1 MNVKNSWR
9 LIALS
14 AMMLTF
20 ASCGKDDSDDPA
32 PDKLFGGEGNV
43 LVETTVKNS
52 DGASGQSYMQQIPQ
66 ISSSVNMSQ
75 GIQIG
80 FSATITTVGNDV
92 FVFPEFGTTGKQR
105 IVKYE
110 HTPKGLKLAGEM
122 QIIPNSYPVNLTK
135 ISDDKAYVPMYNLG
149 KVLVI
154 NPTTLE
160 TTGEIDLTEYA
171 FNDSSADP
179 AHGLLLDGYYYLPFN
194 QIGANWMPYDEHR
207 QVDVAVIDAS
217 SDKVVKVIS
226 EKASGLCFPTRPFLK
241 DMIFVNEQG
250 DIYVACAGYFGYN
263 PEYVKSGFACIS
275 ASKKEFDEGKTWDI
289 SGTEIEGC
297 EYKAST
303 IYNCKYIGNG
313 KVAAYVGVLEL
324 MGDNPYTARNSMAV
338 MIDLNKKTIKKIEGV
353 PYTDGHS
360 VVIEYH
366 DGEVLFSSFG
376 VDKAGIFG
384 YDPST
389 GAVRH
394 LMSSSVNIAYLHFF
408 E

>member
-14 AMMLTF
+14 AMMLAC

-43 LVETTVKNS
+43 LIETTVKNS
-52 DGASGQSYMQQIPQ
+52 DGASGQSYLQQIPQ

-80 FSATITTVGNDV
+80 FSATISTVGNDV
-92 FVFPEFGTTGKQR
+92 FVFPEFGTAGKQS

-110 HTPKGLKLAGEM
+110 HSPKGLKLAGEM
-122 QIIPNSYPVNLTK
+122 QIIPNSYPVNLTM
-135 ISDDKAYVPMYNLG
+135 ISEDKAYVPMYNLG

-154 NPTTLE
+154 NPKTLE
-160 TTGEIDLTEYA
+160 KTGEIDLTEYA

-179 AHGLLLDGYYYLPFN
+179 AYGLLLNGYYYLPLN
-194 QIGANWMPYDEHR
+194 QIGANWMPYNEYR
-207 QVDVAVIDAS
+207 QVDVAIIDAS

-226 EKASGLCFPTRPFLK
+226 EKDGGLCFPTRPFLK
-241 DMIFVNEQG
+241 DMIFVSEQG

-263 PEYVKSGFACIS
+263 PEYVKNGFACIS
-275 ASKKEFDEGKTWDI
+275 ASKNEFDESKTWDI

-297 EYKAST
+297 DYKAST

-338 MIDLNKKTIKKIEGV
+338 IIDLNKKTIKKIEGV

-366 DGEVLFSSFG
+366 GGEVLFSSFG
-376 VDKAGIFG
+376 VDKAGIFA
-384 YDPST
+384 YNPAT
-389 GAVRH
+389 EAVSH
-394 LMSSSVNIAYLHFF
+394 LMASSVNIAYLHFF

>member
-9 LIALS
+9 LVALS
-14 AMMLTF
+14 AMMLAC

-43 LVETTVKNS
+43 LIETTVKNS
-52 DGASGQSYMQQIPQ
+52 DGASGQSYLQQIPQ

-80 FSATITTVGNDV
+80 FSATISTVGNDV
-92 FVFPEFGTTGKQR
+92 FVFPEFGTAGKQS

-110 HTPKGLKLAGEM
+110 HTPKGLKLVGEM

-135 ISDDKAYVPMYNLG
+135 VSEDKAYVPMYNLG

-154 NPTTLE
+154 NPKTME
-160 TTGEIDLTEYA
+160 KTGEIDLTGYA
-171 FNDSSADP
+171 FEDSSADP
-179 AHGLLLDGYYYLPFN
+179 AQGLLHNGYYYLPFD
-194 QIGANWMPYDEHR
+194 QIGANWMPYDGYR

-217 SDKVVKVIS
+217 TDKVVKVVS
-226 EKASGLCFPTRPFLK
+226 EKSSGLCFPTRPFLK
-241 DMIFVNEQG
+241 DMIFVNEQN
-250 DIYVACAGYFGYN
+250 DIYMACAGYFGYN
-263 PEYVKSGFACIS
+263 PEYVKNGFACIS
-275 ASKKEFDEGKTWDI
+275 ASNNEFDESKTWDI
-289 SGTEIEGC
+289 SDTEIEGC
-297 EYKAST
+297 DYKPST

-376 VDKAGIFG
+376 VDKAGIFA
-384 YDPST
+384 YNPST
-389 GAVRH
+389 EVVSQ
-394 LMSSSVNIAYLHFF
+394 LMASSVNIAYLHFF

>member
-14 AMMLTF
+14 AMMLAC

-43 LVETTVKNS
+43 LIETTVKNS
-52 DGASGQSYMQQIPQ
+52 DGASGQSYLQQIPQ

-80 FSATITTVGNDV
+80 FSATISTVGNDV
-92 FVFPEFGTTGKQR
+92 FVFPEFGTAGKQS

-135 ISDDKAYVPMYNLG
+135 ISEDKAYVPMYNLG

-154 NPTTLE
+154 NPKTLE
-160 TTGEIDLTEYA
+160 KTGEIDLTEYA

-179 AHGLLLDGYYYLPFN
+179 ASGLLLNGYYYLPLN
-194 QIGANWMPYDEHR
+194 QIGANWMPYNEYR
-207 QVDVAVIDAS
+207 QVDVAIIDAS

-226 EKASGLCFPTRPFLK
+226 EKDGGLCFPTRPFLK
-241 DMIFVNEQG
+241 DMIFVSEQG
-250 DIYVACAGYFGYN
+250 DIYVTCAGYFGYN
-263 PEYVKSGFACIS
+263 PEYVKNGFACIS
-275 ASKKEFDEGKTWDI
+275 ASKNEFDESKTWDI

-297 EYKAST
+297 DYKAST

-338 MIDLNKKTIKKIEGV
+338 IIDLNKKTIKKVEGV

-366 DGEVLFSSFG
+366 GGEVLFSSFG
-376 VDKAGIFG
+376 VDKAGIFA
-384 YDPST
+384 YNPAT
-389 GAVRH
+389 EAVSH
-394 LMSSSVNIAYLHFF
+394 LMASSVNIAYLHFF

>member
-14 AMMLTF
+14 AMMLAC

-43 LVETTVKNS
+43 LIETTVKNS
-52 DGASGQSYMQQIPQ
+52 DGASGQSYLQQIPQ

-80 FSATITTVGNDV
+80 FSATISTVGNDV
-92 FVFPEFGTTGKQR
+92 FVFPEFGTAGKQS

-110 HTPKGLKLAGEM
+110 HTTKGLKLAGEM

-135 ISDDKAYVPMYNLG
+135 ISEDKAYVPMYNLG

-154 NPTTLE
+154 NPKTLE
-160 TTGEIDLTEYA
+160 KTGEIDLTEYA

-179 AHGLLLDGYYYLPFN
+179 AYGLLLNGYYYLPLN
-194 QIGANWMPYDEHR
+194 QIGANWMPYNEYR
-207 QVDVAVIDAS
+207 QVDVAIIDAS

-226 EKASGLCFPTRPFLK
+226 EKDGGLCFPTRPFLK
-241 DMIFVNEQG
+241 DMIFVSEQG

-263 PEYVKSGFACIS
+263 PEYVKNGFACIS
-275 ASKKEFDEGKTWDI
+275 ASKNEFDESKTWDI

-297 EYKAST
+297 DYKAST

-313 KVAAYVGVLEL
+313 NVAAYVGVLEL

-338 MIDLNKKTIKKIEGV
+338 IIDLNKKTIKKIEGV

-366 DGEVLFSSFG
+366 GGEVLFSSFG
-376 VDKAGIFG
+376 VDKAGIFA
-384 YDPST
+384 YNPAT
-389 GAVRH
+389 EAVSH
-394 LMSSSVNIAYLHFF
+394 LMTSSVNIAYLHFF

>member
-14 AMMLTF
+14 AMMLAC

-43 LVETTVKNS
+43 LIETTVKNS
-52 DGASGQSYMQQIPQ
+52 DGASGQSYLQQIPQ

-80 FSATITTVGNDV
+80 FSATISTVGNDV
-92 FVFPEFGTTGKQR
+92 FVFPEFGTAGKQS

-110 HTPKGLKLAGEM
+110 HTPMGLKLAGEM

-135 ISDDKAYVPMYNLG
+135 ISEDKAYVPMYNLG

-154 NPTTLE
+154 NPNALE
-160 TTGEIDLTEYA
+160 KTGEIDLTEYA

-179 AHGLLLDGYYYLPFN
+179 AYGLLLNGYYYLPLN
-194 QIGANWMPYDEHR
+194 QIGANWMPYNEYR
-207 QVDVAVIDAS
+207 QVDVAIIDVS

-226 EKASGLCFPTRPFLK
+226 EKDGGLCFPTRPFLK
-241 DMIFVNEQG
+241 DMIFVSEQG

-263 PEYVKSGFACIS
+263 PEYVKNGFACIS
-275 ASKKEFDEGKTWDI
+275 ASKNEFDESKTWDI

-297 EYKAST
+297 DYKAST

-338 MIDLNKKTIKKIEGV
+338 IIDLNKKTIKKIEGV

-366 DGEVLFSSFG
+366 GGEVLFSSFG
-376 VDKAGIFG
+376 VDKAGIFA
-384 YDPST
+384 YNPAT
-389 GAVRH
+389 EAVSH
-394 LMSSSVNIAYLHFF
+394 LMASSVNIAYLHFF